1 MGAVRQRV
9 GVQMIEL
16 IVYVVILVVVAI
28 FLYWLL
34 NQIPLPEP
42 LQKIATIVLVAIGVI
57 VLIGI
62 LYQFAGG
69 GGFRLPR

>member
-1 MGAVRQRV
+1 
-9 GVQMIEL
+9 MIEL
-16 IVYVVILVVVAI
+16 IVYLVILVIVGI
-28 FLYWLL
+28 FLWWLL
-34 NQIPLPEP
+34 QQLPLPEP
-42 LQKIATIVLVAIGVI
+42 LGKIATIVLVAIGVI

>member
-1 MGAVRQRV
+1 
-9 GVQMIEL
+9 MIEL
-16 IVYVVILVVVAI
+16 IVYLVILVIVGI
-28 FLYWLL
+28 FLWWLL
-34 NQIPLPEP
+34 QQLPLPEP
-42 LQKIATIVLVAIGVI
+42 LGKIARIVIVAIGVI